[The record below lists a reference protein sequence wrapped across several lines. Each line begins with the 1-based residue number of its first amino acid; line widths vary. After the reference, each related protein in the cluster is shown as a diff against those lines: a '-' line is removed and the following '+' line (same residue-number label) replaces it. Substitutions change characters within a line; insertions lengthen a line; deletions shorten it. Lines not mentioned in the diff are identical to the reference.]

1 MAHQKLK
8 NTPQISLLDLL
19 RKRRTNLKSFIKEYG
34 MTTYA
39 GLTER
44 CRKLG
49 VSPPTESIFQ
59 ESLGGKFSSPQE
71 GLIVLD
77 PPDLIKDS
85 GEKIKVD
92 SFVDH
97 ESPSEEAE
105 RAPVAFST
113 SNKNSKKSKRNW
125 TTEVVDVS
133 PPEDVELK

>member
-34 MTTYA
+34 MTTYT

-49 VSPPTESIFQ
+49 VSPPSESVFQ

-77 PPDLIKDS
+77 PPDLVKDS
-85 GEKIKVD
+85 GEKVKVD

-97 ESPSEEAE
+97 DVPAE
-105 RAPVAFST
+105 DPEPAPVAFST
-113 SNKNSKKSKRNW
+113 TKSSKRSKRTW
-125 TTEVVDVS
+125 STETVDVS
-133 PPEDVELK
+133 PSEDVELK